1 MPKDLKKSNP
11 ITIYGYLFK
20 TMLIVIPLSI
30 IISFLMGGVIGIGK
44 ETMVSYI
51 ISNTCIAIVLVI
63 LASSKNFFLFIKP
76 SVEFISVLR
85 RIVQEHDLTTK
96 IHKTSHGEIGE
107 IEKYFNLFIDE
118 IQAVMKNIYSTTQV
132 LNKSSSDLSSISGHM
147 SETSKATNNKT
158 SMVNITL
165 EGIAANIEETAQAL
179 SETSSNMQ
187 LTTNSVG
194 SMSDTAINLAA
205 ISEQTSVAVGQVSDI
220 VEQISGSINNVSNSA
235 KDLSSSV
242 NSVATAVKEISI
254 SLNEISKNCERSI
267 HITTDA
273 EVNARDTNSII
284 ERLNNSSKQIGKIVN
299 VINDIADQ
307 TNMLAL
313 NAAIEAAGAGEAGKG
328 FAVVANEVKEL
339 AKQTAEATDEISEQI
354 EAMQQNMSGAVK
366 AVGTFNEVI
375 KEIIAITNTIA
386 AAVTEQT
393 AITGNISNSIIMAA
407 EKSRNITK
415 DIGEIASSTHSVT
428 RNLTEASSGVHDIA
442 NSSKLLSI
450 NSSQV
455 VINTEK
461 TYAKIQDITEVTYEI
476 SKGTNEITSNVQ
488 EISVTS
494 DEITATS
501 LRINNSAKA
510 LSEVAQKLEILIKQF
525 KI

>member
-1 MPKDLKKSNP
+1 MPNNEKRSNS
-11 ITIYGYLFK
+11 ITIYSYLWK
-20 TMLIVIPLSI
+20 TMVIVLPLTI
-30 IISFLMGGVIGIGK
+30 IISFLTGLCIGIRR
-44 ETMVSYI
+44 ETMIPYI
-51 ISNTCIAIVLVI
+51 ISNVCIGTVLVI
-63 LASSKNFFLFIKP
+63 LASSKNFFLYIKP
-76 SVEFISVLR
+76 SIEFISLLR
-85 RIVQEHDLTTK
+85 RIVQEHDLTIK
-96 IHKTSHGEIGE
+96 INETSRGEIGE
-107 IEKYFNLFIDE
+107 IQKYFNLFIDE
-118 IQAVMKNIYSTTQV
+118 IQAVMKNIYSATQV
-132 LNKSSSDLSSISGHM
+132 LNKSTSDLSNISGNI
-147 SETSKATNNKT
+147 SETSEETNIKT
-158 SMVNITL
+158 SIVNSTL

-194 SMSDTAINLAA
+194 SMSDTAVNLAT
-205 ISEQTSVAVGQVSDI
+205 ISQQTSVAVGQVSDI

-235 KDLSSSV
+235 QDVSSSV

-267 HITTDA
+267 HITKDA
-273 EVNARDTNSII
+273 EVNAKDTNTII
-284 ERLNNSSKQIGKIVN
+284 ELLNNSSKQIGKIVN

-354 EAMQQNMSGAVK
+354 EAMQQNMSGAVI

-375 KEIIAITNTIA
+375 QEIIAITNTIA

-407 EKSRNITK
+407 EKSENITK
-415 DIGEIASSTHSVT
+415 AFGEIATSTHSVT
-428 RNLTEASSGVHDIA
+428 RNLIEASSGVHDIA
-442 NSSKLLSI
+442 NSSKVLSI
-450 NSSQV
+450 DSSEV
-455 VINTEK
+455 LINTEK
-461 TYAKIQDITEVTYEI
+461 TYAKIQDITQVTYEI
-476 SKGTNEITSNVQ
+476 SKGTNEISRNVQ
-488 EISVTS
+488 EISITS
-494 DEITATS
+494 SEITATT
-501 LRINNSAKA
+501 LRTNDLAKA